1 MGHSLAILIST
12 LTIGLVCNYASLA
25 DFNFNNFLGAVLGVA
40 LTITIE
46 FAIRFFAFKDV
57 QPKPEYSKIK
67 VEKNYFWLVI
77 SPGYFFSS
85 YFKKII
91 QYRDRNFNKIL
102 QKNSKAT
109 FLKSANNKN
118 LIASSV
124 IFFIVSIIGL
134 LKNEIECQ
142 LFYFIVQIAL
152 FFVLTRTF
160 SRSIEIIYAFTNDVI
175 KIDISNSSSLNKY
188 DRIKL
193 ALNSYV
199 ENILNFSAVYY
210 LLQKEYVNIQG
221 AFLSSI
227 GRSTISN
234 LTLEHKDVLLSF
246 IAYGQV
252 ITTLTLVVLS
262 LAIYVGRKM

>member
-1 MGHSLAILIST
+1 MGYSLAALIFT
-12 LTIGLVCNYASLA
+12 LSLGLICNYGSLA
-25 DFNFNNFLGAVLGVA
+25 NFNDFLAVILGVA
-40 LTITIE
+40 LTLAVE
-46 FAIRFFAFKDV
+46 LSIRFFAFNDV
-57 QPKPEYSKIK
+57 QPRPEYSKVK
-67 VEKNYFWLVI
+67 VEKKYFWIII
-77 SPGYFFSS
+77 SPGYFFSN
-85 YFKKII
+85 YFKKKI
-91 QYRDRNFNKIL
+91 QYRDRSFNKRL
-102 QKNSKAT
+102 QKNSKAI

-118 LIASSV
+118 LVASSV

-134 LKNEIECQ
+134 LKNEIECE
-142 LFYFIVQIAL
+142 LFDFIVQIAL
-152 FFVLTRTF
+152 SFVLTRTF

-175 KIDISNSSSLNKY
+175 NIDTSNSSSLNKY

-199 ENILNFSAVYY
+199 ENIINFSAVYY
-210 LLQKEYVNIQG
+210 LLQKEYMNIQG
-221 AFLSSI
+221 AFFSSI

-234 LTLEHKDVLLSF
+234 LTLEHEDVLLSF